1 MEKNKKTNVNKTK
14 KKTSIKSTSKTKVNK
29 KNTLLNDK
37 NYKLA
42 EKYFKNNDFDKAYKE
57 YLTLSEIYLKNKK
70 IYKRLIE
77 SLTHN
82 YTYKENSRDFKTAL
96 EDYVTTYRI
105 LATKKEIKIFEN
117 KLEDY
122 KRVRVSGSKSK
133 FLLISLLGCLG
144 IHKFLERKYIVG
156 IIYLFTFG
164 LFGIGVLVDLI
175 NDYATYEDDK
185 QLNILRYIFSLLVL
199 IFGLLRLN
207 TSNYYYFIIIA
218 IIITP
223 IVYSKILK
231 LIPSIIKIIAILI
244 LCYFGFRIEP
254 IIDYVPNTIIGLWS
268 TENENTNFT
277 SIDIKSDKTTI
288 KFNDRKDVVGLNEY
302 DNTNKVLKVYV
313 NATNIYKFRIDIENS
328 RICTYN
334 ESKTCIIS
342 FKQPLEEE

>member
-1 MEKNKKTNVNKTK
+1 MEKTKKTNVNKTK
-14 KKTSIKSTSKTKVNK
+14 KKTSTKSTSKTRVK

-42 EKYFKNNDFDKAYKE
+42 EKYFKNNEFDKAYKE
-57 YLTLSEIYLKNKK
+57 YLTLSEIYPKNKK

-96 EDYVTTYRI
+96 DDYVTTYRI
-105 LATKKEIKIFEN
+105 LATKKEIKVFEN
-117 KLEDY
+117 KLVDY
-122 KRVRVSGSKSK
+122 KKVRASGSKSK
-133 FLLISLLGCLG
+133 FLLISLLGVLG

-156 IIYLFTFG
+156 VIYLFTFG

-175 NDYATYEDDK
+175 NDYAMYEDDK
-185 QLNILRYIFSLLVL
+185 QLNILRYIISLLVL

-207 TSNYYYFIIIA
+207 TSNYYYFIIVA
-218 IIITP
+218 IILTP
-223 IVYSKILK
+223 IVYSKFLK
-231 LIPSIIKIIAILI
+231 LIPSIIKIIAMLI

-254 IIDYVPNTIIGLWS
+254 IIDYVPNTMTGIWI
-268 TENENTNFT
+268 TENENTNFI
-277 SIDIKSDKTTI
+277 SIYIKSDKTTI
-288 KFNDRKDVVGLNEY
+288 KFNDREDVVGLNEY

-334 ESKTCIIS
+334 DSKTCIIS
-342 FKQPLEEE
+342 FKQSSEEE